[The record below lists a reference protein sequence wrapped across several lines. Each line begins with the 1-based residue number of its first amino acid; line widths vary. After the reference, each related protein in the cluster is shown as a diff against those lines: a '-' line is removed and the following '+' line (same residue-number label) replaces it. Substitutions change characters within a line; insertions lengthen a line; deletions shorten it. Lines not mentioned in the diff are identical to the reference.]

1 MKLEELRKRVDLI
14 DGEII
19 KLLGARMELAL
30 RTGKHK
36 ENVVDPKREESV
48 FVNVKKHSVGLVR
61 SEFSEGLFK
70 EIVSESKKLQ
80 DKHPVLV
87 AFQGEHGAFGEMAIR
102 AFLPSAVPISCREFE
117 DVFKGVESGSFD
129 FGMVPVENSIE
140 GAVTSVNDL
149 LVETSLQIVGEVRV
163 PVHHCLLTL
172 PETDYREIKVAYSHP
187 QALSQCRG
195 FLQRNNLEARPF
207 YDTAGAAMMLA
218 EDRPRAAAAIASR
231 LCAELYGLEIL
242 KENVEDHKSN
252 STRFIVL
259 SRKDGEKGSGDMG
272 AQKES
277 ANSREDEGKTSLRAQ
292 GAALGKKGDK
302 CSIIFSTEHKAGALF
317 SMLKVF
323 SDASLNLTRIESR
336 PIKSDPGKYAFLL
349 DFVGSDKDAKAAAVL
364 SQVEKM
370 AQFYK
375 YLGCYPSWKQEE
387 KL

>member
-14 DGEII
+14 DGEIV

-36 ENVVDPKREESV
+36 ENVADPKREESV
-48 FVNVKKHSVGLVR
+48 YANVKKHSVGLV
-61 SEFSEGLFK
+61 SPDFSAGLFK

-80 DKHPVLV
+80 DKHPLLV

-252 STRFIVL
+252 STRFVVL
-259 SRKDGEKGSGDMG
+259 SRKDGEKGSGDAG

-277 ANSREDEGKTSLRAQ
+277 ANSREGADKPGSHTQ
-292 GAALGKKGDK
+292 GTLGRKGDK

-317 SMLKVF
+317 SVLKVF

-349 DFVGSDKDAKAAAVL
+349 DFVGSDKDANVAAVL

-375 YLGCYPSWKQEE
+375 YLGCYPSWKQEA
-387 KL
+387 KA

>member
-14 DGEII
+14 DGEIV
-19 KLLGARMELAL
+19 KLLGVRMELAL

-36 ENVVDPKREESV
+36 DGTADPKREESV
-48 FVNVKKHSVGLVR
+48 FSNVKKHSVGLVR
-61 SEFSEGLFK
+61 PEFSEALFK
-70 EIVSESKKLQ
+70 EIISESKKTQ

-102 AFLPSAVPISCREFE
+102 AFLPSAVPISCHEFE
-117 DVFKGVESGSFD
+117 DVFTGVENGSFD

-140 GAVTSVNDL
+140 GAVTQVNDL
-149 LVETSLQIVGEVRV
+149 LVETGLRIVGEVRV

-172 PETDYREIKVAYSHP
+172 PEADYREIKVAYSHP

-195 FLQRNNLEARPF
+195 FLQRNKLEARPF
-207 YDTAGAAMMLA
+207 YDTAGAAMMLS
-218 EDRPRAAAAIASR
+218 EDRPRAAAAIASK

-252 STRFIVL
+252 STRFLVL
-259 SRKDGEKGSGDMG
+259 SRKDEEKAG
-272 AQKES
+272 AQKDS
-277 ANSREDEGKTSLRAQ
+277 ANPRKGEGEGNASPS
-292 GAALGKKGDK
+292 GKKGDK

-317 SMLKVF
+317 SVLKVF

-349 DFVGSDKDAKAAAVL
+349 DFEGSDQDAAVSAAL
-364 SQVEKM
+364 SQVEKI

-375 YLGCYPSWKQEE
+375 YLGCYPSWKQEA
-387 KL
+387 KP

>member
-14 DGEII
+14 DSEIV

-36 ENVVDPKREESV
+36 EGIADPKREEGV
-48 FVNVKKHSVGLVR
+48 FANVKKRSVGLVR
-61 SEFSEGLFK
+61 PEFSSGLFK
-70 EIVSESKKLQ
+70 EIISESRKLQ
-80 DKHPVLV
+80 DLRPVLV

-102 AFLPSAVPISCREFE
+102 AFLPSAVPISCHEFE
-117 DVFKGVESGSFD
+117 DVFQGVEGGSFD

-140 GAVTSVNDL
+140 GAVTQVNDL
-149 LVETSLQIVGEVRV
+149 LVETSLKIVGEVRV

-172 PETDYREIKVAYSHP
+172 PDADYREIKVAYSHP

-195 FLQRNNLEARPF
+195 FLQRNKLEARPF

-218 EDRPRAAAAIASR
+218 EERPHAAAAIASR

-252 STRFIVL
+252 STRFLVL
-259 SRKDGEKGSGDMG
+259 SRKDEG
-272 AQKES
+272 A
-277 ANSREDEGKTSLRAQ
+277 N
-292 GAALGKKGDK
+292 GKKGDK

-317 SMLKVF
+317 SVLKVF
-323 SDASLNLTRIESR
+323 SDAKLNLTRIESR

-349 DFVGSDKDAKAAAVL
+349 DFEGSDQDAAVAAAL

-375 YLGCYPSWKQEE
+375 YLGCYPSWKQEA
-387 KL
+387 KA

>member
-14 DGEII
+14 DGEIV

-36 ENVVDPKREESV
+36 EGVSDPKREENV
-48 FVNVKKHSVGLVR
+48 FANVKKHSIGLVR
-61 SEFSEGLFK
+61 PEFSESLFR
-70 EIVSESKKLQ
+70 EIISESKKTQ
-80 DKHPVLV
+80 DRHPVLV

-102 AFLPSAVPISCREFE
+102 AFLPSAVPISCHEFE
-117 DVFKGVESGSFD
+117 DVFSGVESGSFD

-140 GAVTSVNDL
+140 GAVTQVNDL
-149 LVETSLQIVGEVRV
+149 LVETGLKIIGEVRV

-195 FLQRNNLEARPF
+195 FLQRNKLEGRPF

-252 STRFIVL
+252 STRFLVL
-259 SRKDGEKGSGDMG
+259 SRKDEGDG
-272 AQKES
+272 
-277 ANSREDEGKTSLRAQ
+277 NGQ
-292 GAALGKKGDK
+292 GAVGKKGDK

-317 SMLKVF
+317 SILKVF
-323 SDASLNLTRIESR
+323 SDANLNLTRIESR

-349 DFVGSDKDAKAAAVL
+349 DFEGSDKDARAAAVL

-375 YLGCYPSWKQEE
+375 YLGCYESWKQEA
-387 KL
+387 KA

>member
-14 DGEII
+14 DSEIV

-36 ENVVDPKREESV
+36 DGVSDPKREENV
-48 FVNVKKHSVGLVR
+48 FANVKKCSVGLVR
-61 SEFSEGLFK
+61 PEFSGGLFK
-70 EIVSESKKLQ
+70 EIISESKKIQ
-80 DKHPVLV
+80 DQHPVLV

-102 AFLPSAVPISCREFE
+102 AFLPPAVPISCREFE
-117 DVFKGVESGSFD
+117 DVFTGVENGSFD

-140 GAVTSVNDL
+140 GAVTRVNDL
-149 LVETSLQIVGEVRV
+149 LVESSLRIVGEVRV
-163 PVHHCLLTL
+163 PVHHCLLAL
-172 PETDYREIKVAYSHP
+172 PEADYREIKVAYSHP

-195 FLQRNNLEARPF
+195 FLQRNKLEARPF

-252 STRFIVL
+252 STRFLVL
-259 SRKDGEKGSGDMG
+259 SRKEEEKEGANTREGAGKSDSRGQGVSG
-272 AQKES
+272 
-277 ANSREDEGKTSLRAQ
+277 R
-292 GAALGKKGDK
+292 KGGM
-302 CSIIFSTEHKAGALF
+302 CSIIFSTDHKAGALF
-317 SMLKVF
+317 SVLKVF

-336 PIKSDPGKYAFLL
+336 PIKSDPGKYAFFL
-349 DFVGSDKDAKAAAVL
+349 DFEGFDQDAKVAAAL

-370 AQFYK
+370 AVFYK
-375 YLGCYPSWKQEE
+375 YLGCYPSWKQEA
-387 KL
+387 KA

>member
-14 DGEII
+14 DGEIV
-19 KLLGARMELAL
+19 KLLGVRMELAL

-36 ENVVDPKREESV
+36 DGIADPKREESV
-48 FVNVKKHSVGLVR
+48 FSNVKKHSVGLVR
-61 SEFSEGLFK
+61 PEFSEVLFK
-70 EIVSESKKLQ
+70 EIISESKKTQ

-102 AFLPSAVPISCREFE
+102 AFFPSAVPISCHEFE
-117 DVFKGVESGSFD
+117 DVFTGVENGSFD

-140 GAVTSVNDL
+140 GAVTQVNDL
-149 LVETSLQIVGEVRV
+149 LVETGLKIVGEVRV

-172 PETDYREIKVAYSHP
+172 PEADYREIKVAYSHP

-195 FLQRNNLEARPF
+195 FLQRNKLEARPF
-207 YDTAGAAMMLA
+207 YDTAGAAMMLS
-218 EDRPRAAAAIASR
+218 EDRPRAASAIASR

-252 STRFIVL
+252 STRFLVL
-259 SRKDGEKGSGDMG
+259 ARKEDADEKAISSGKG
-272 AQKES
+272 PS
-277 ANSREDEGKTSLRAQ
+277 
-292 GAALGKKGDK
+292 GKKGDK

-317 SMLKVF
+317 CVLKVF

-349 DFVGSDKDAKAAAVL
+349 DFEGSDQDEKSAAAL
-364 SQVEKM
+364 SKVEKM

-375 YLGCYPSWKQEE
+375 YLGCYPSWKQEA
-387 KL
+387 KT

>member
-14 DGEII
+14 DGEIV

-36 ENVVDPKREESV
+36 DGVADPKREESV
-48 FVNVKKHSVGLVR
+48 FANVKRRSVGLVR
-61 SEFSEGLFK
+61 PEFSEGLFK
-70 EIVSESKKLQ
+70 GIVSESRALQ
-80 DKHPVLV
+80 DRHPSLV

-102 AFLPSAVPISCREFE
+102 AFSPSAVPISCREFE
-117 DVFKGVESGSFD
+117 DVFAGVENGSFD

-140 GAVTSVNDL
+140 GAVTQVNDL
-149 LVETSLQIVGEVRV
+149 LVETGLKIVGEVRV

-172 PETDYREIKVAYSHP
+172 PEADYREIKVAYSHP

-195 FLQRNNLEARPF
+195 FLQRNKLEARPF
-207 YDTAGAAMMLA
+207 YDTAGAAMMLS
-218 EDRPRAAAAIASR
+218 EDRPYAAAAIASK

-252 STRFIVL
+252 STRFLAL
-259 SRKDGEKGSGDMG
+259 SRNDGGQGGEKAHKG
-272 AQKES
+272 AP
-277 ANSREDEGKTSLRAQ
+277 G
-292 GAALGKKGDK
+292 GKGDK

-317 SMLKVF
+317 SVLKVF

-349 DFVGSDKDAKAAAVL
+349 DFEGSDSDDAVASALA
-364 SQVEKM
+364 QVEKM
-370 AQFYK
+370 AVFYK
-375 YLGCYPSWKQEE
+375 YLGCYPSWKQEA
-387 KL
+387 KA